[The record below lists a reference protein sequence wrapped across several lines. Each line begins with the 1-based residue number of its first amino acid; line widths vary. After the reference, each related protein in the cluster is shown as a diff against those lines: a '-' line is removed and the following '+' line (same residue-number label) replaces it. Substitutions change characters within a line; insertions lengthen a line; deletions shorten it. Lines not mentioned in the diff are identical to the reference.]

1 MKKKVNL
8 WLTFLICLFCT
19 DLCAK
24 HKVYDMTRF
33 GIFPDT
39 QIETSSLIQKVLDSI
54 KSNTEDREK
63 KILRFAPG
71 RYDFYDDNALE
82 RELYISN
89 HDQNNPK
96 KVGIVIENM
105 HNLILDG
112 QGAEFIFH
120 GQMLPISLIH
130 SSNCQLKNFSIDFE
144 NPHIAQIKV
153 VSNNIADGIIFEV
166 APWIH
171 YRISKDSLFE
181 IYGNNWSACPSTGIA
196 FEENTKRVVY
206 RTSDLQ
212 YSTKGITE
220 IAPRILKAP
229 LWKDEKLIPG
239 TVIAMRTY
247 HRPNPGIFL
256 SQNKNTSI
264 HNVKIHYAEGMG
276 LLAQLC
282 ENITLNKFNVCL
294 KGDNDPRYFTTQA
307 DATHFS
313 GCKGKIISK
322 NGLYENMMDDAINVH
337 GTYLKIIKRLD
348 DYTLIGR
355 YMHEQSWGFK
365 WGEAGDKVQFIRS
378 ATMDTVGYENQITAI
393 YSHDKKEEKG
403 SREFIIKFKNKI
415 APSID
420 DHTDFG
426 IENLT
431 WTPEVVF
438 SENIIRNN
446 RARGALFSTPCK
458 TVVEKNLFDHTSGT
472 AILLCGD
479 CNGWYETGSCKNV
492 TIRKN
497 RFINALTSMFQFTN
511 AIISIYPE
519 IPDLQGQKGYF
530 HGGENG
536 KISIVDNIFETFDIP
551 ILYAKSVNGLIFKNN
566 KILKNTEYEPYHW
579 NKKTI
584 LLESVTNAKIKE

>member
-171 YRISKDSLFE
+171 YRISKD
-181 IYGNNWSACPSTGIA
+181 
-196 FEENTKRVVY
+196 
-206 RTSDLQ
+206 
-212 YSTKGITE
+212 
-220 IAPRILKAP
+220 
-229 LWKDEKLIPG
+229 
-239 TVIAMRTY
+239 
-247 HRPNPGIFL
+247 
-256 SQNKNTSI
+256 
-264 HNVKIHYAEGMG
+264 
-276 LLAQLC
+276 
-282 ENITLNKFNVCL
+282 
-294 KGDNDPRYFTTQA
+294 
-307 DATHFS
+307 
-313 GCKGKIISK
+313 
-322 NGLYENMMDDAINVH
+322 
-337 GTYLKIIKRLD
+337 
-348 DYTLIGR
+348 
-355 YMHEQSWGFK
+355 
-365 WGEAGDKVQFIRS
+365 
-378 ATMDTVGYENQITAI
+378 
-393 YSHDKKEEKG
+393 
-403 SREFIIKFKNKI
+403 
-415 APSID
+415 
-420 DHTDFG
+420 
-426 IENLT
+426 
-431 WTPEVVF
+431 
-438 SENIIRNN
+438 
-446 RARGALFSTPCK
+446 
-458 TVVEKNLFDHTSGT
+458 
-472 AILLCGD
+472 
-479 CNGWYETGSCKNV
+479 
-492 TIRKN
+492 
-497 RFINALTSMFQFTN
+497 
-511 AIISIYPE
+511 
-519 IPDLQGQKGYF
+519 
-530 HGGENG
+530 
-536 KISIVDNIFETFDIP
+536 
-551 ILYAKSVNGLIFKNN
+551 
-566 KILKNTEYEPYHW
+566 
-579 NKKTI
+579 
-584 LLESVTNAKIKE
+584 